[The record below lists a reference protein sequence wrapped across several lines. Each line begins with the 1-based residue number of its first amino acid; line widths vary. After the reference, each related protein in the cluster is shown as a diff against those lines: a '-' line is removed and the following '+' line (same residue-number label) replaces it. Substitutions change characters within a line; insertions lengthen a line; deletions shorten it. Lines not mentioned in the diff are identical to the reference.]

1 MLKISLCMSCVHLHP
16 KTNRDGKPSTCAAF
30 PEGIALE
37 IMRGDVRHDKP
48 IEGDHGI
55 QYEKRSDW

>member
-1 MLKISLCMSCVHLHP
+1 MSCVHLHP
-16 KTNRDGKPSTCAAF
+16 KTKRDGKPSTCAAF
-30 PEGIALE
+30 PEGIPLE